1 MIKIRIARQTDAE
14 DIKKITEKAFSKYI
28 ETVGIKTTA
37 ALLETV
43 DDIKKDILEKQVLVL
58 ENDGVVS
65 GSLRLEITG
74 NKAYL
79 SRFGVVVNGY
89 GYGDAMLKFAENLL
103 KKNAVSE
110 IWLHTAVKAESLIKF
125 YKRNGFEICSV
136 SDTFGYD
143 RALMKKVIKNEFRL

>member
-1 MIKIRIARQTDAE
+1 MIKIRIARLQDAE
-14 DIKKITEKAFSKYI
+14 EIKTITEKAFSKYI

-37 ALLETV
+37 ALIETV
-43 DDIKKDILEKQVLVL
+43 EDIRTDISTKQVLVL
-58 ENDGVVS
+58 ENDGVIS

-103 KKNAVSE
+103 KKSDVSE
-110 IWLHTAVKAESLIKF
+110 IWLHTAVGAESLIKF
-125 YKRNGFEICSV
+125 YKRNGFEVCSV

-143 RALMKKVIKNEFRL
+143 RALMKKKI